1 MSSASFLGVL
11 GVSFVLSFP
20 PCLLAECTSGWNV
33 TVRCV
38 WLYTPLTDWLQN
50 MVNTRKPQQPLRRQ
64 YKERLCHG
72 CHTLHA
78 QQQRAGHSVKTPS
91 PSLPGGGRV
100 CPGPLPE
107 RTQPWPGTAYGTG
120 GMSRYRGWRE
130 RPQPAGHMVVL
141 RALGALER
149 EQGQCKCSLSRA
161 QAQALSCHSS
171 TSAHAAQGFAHCGTC
186 PLRRSCVHP
195 LLLPSDKR
203 RQAPWE

>member
-141 RALGALER
+141 RVLGVLER
-149 EQGQCKCSLSRA
+149 EQAWHVFFGPGSGTGPVMPQQHLCSRCPRVCTLWHLPTQTLLRA
-161 QAQALSCHSS
+161 P
-171 TSAHAAQGFAHCGTC
+171 T
-186 PLRRSCVHP
+186 
-195 LLLPSDKR
+195 
-203 RQAPWE
+203 APT